1 MNIATPSHSPRT
13 LDIEL
18 LAIDLSTCSRC
29 TGSLAN
35 VEQAI
40 TVLREVLASTGTT
53 VRFRQVLVESV
64 AQAQQLRLVSSPTIR
79 INGRDLV
86 LENLESRCG
95 DCSEISGSTQGTDCR
110 LWSYQGQTYTEAP
123 VGMIVEAM
131 LREIYRNEVP
141 ISDPAI
147 PVEAPDNLQRFFH
160 DKAEKAAPCGTASTA
175 ATGCGCR

>member
-40 TVLREVLASTGTT
+40 TILREVLASTGTT

-64 AQAQQLRLVSSPTIR
+64 TQAQQLRMVSSPTIR

-86 LENLESRCG
+86 LETLESRCG
-95 DCSEISGSTQGTDCR
+95 DCSEIAGSTRGTECR

-123 VGMIVEAM
+123 VGMIVEAL
-131 LREIYRNEVP
+131 LREMYRNEVP
-141 ISDPAI
+141 IPDPAI
-147 PVEAPDNLQRFFH
+147 PVEMPDNLRRFFH
-160 DKAEKAAPCGTASTA
+160 DKAEKAASCGTASTTS
-175 ATGCGCR
+175 TGCGCR